1 MSTNTDYKV
10 ASIKDPG
17 STTSSTGSNWT
28 QSQGGVVSMAYK
40 AMMDLQSMLVKLQE
54 YWQEM
59 INTQAKASA
68 ASACT
73 AAQATKAAA
82 NDAAKMLVAQS
93 ITSAVQAGVAGFEGG
108 YGLYLNSKT
117 KPKLSELQTKENK
130 LNELDRHLNNA
141 PNSTTLAGNRNT
153 PHPQANEARK
163 EQLLRGGHNLY
174 DDNRSLQAAEDRDI
188 IGSMTPEERRTLGD
202 KVAEERGN
210 LSRERNNL
218 TSEMQRDMTAL
229 QLTASFVNSGA
240 GAIDKGCESNM
251 QADQGLQQAVSSLE
265 QSSQQQ
271 AQQAVSEANKNKD
284 ALAAE
289 AAKTMDTLAA
299 LAQASRA
306 A

>member
-17 STTSSTGSNWT
+17 STTLTTGSNWT

-93 ITSAVQAGVAGFEGG
+93 ITSAVQAGMAGFEGG

-117 KPKLSELQTKENK
+117 KPELSELQTKQSK
-130 LNELDRHLNNA
+130 LNELDNHLNNP
-141 PNSTTLAGNRNT
+141 PNSNTVAGNHT
-153 PHPQANEARK
+153 TALSQAHEARK
-163 EQLLRGGHNLY
+163 GQLLRGTNNLY
-174 DDNRSLQAAEDRDI
+174 DNPQPAAATDQDI

-202 KVAEERGN
+202 KVADERGN
-210 LSRERNNL
+210 LSRDQNNL
-218 TSEMQRDMTAL
+218 TSKMQRDMTAL
-229 QLTASFVNSGA
+229 QLTASFANSGA

-251 QADQGLQQAVSSLE
+251 QTDQGLQQAVSSLE

-271 AQQAVSEANKNKD
+271 AQQAVSEAIKNIE